1 MATSDKKPGR
11 SRIKSIFSPAEK
23 MKAAAPPQLKLISN
37 QEQHK
42 YSQRDRCSAAGKQAS
57 DMKMQEYTTSVNAK
71 CVSVFIN
78 EFPNSLE
85 KVICGKDHTLTFSKS
100 RLPTADSENAH
111 GRPFSQ
117 INLFLCVYIYMIIY
131 VTEHWATFLL
141 EKSHLF

>member
-1 MATSDKKPGR
+1 MATSDKNPER

-37 QEQHK
+37 QQQHK
-42 YSQRDRCSAAGKQAS
+42 YCQRHGCSAAGKQAS
-57 DMKMQEYTTSVNAK
+57 DMKMQEYTTGVNTK

-85 KVICGKDHTLTFSKS
+85 KVICGKDHTHTLTFSKS

-131 VTEHWATFLL
+131 M
-141 EKSHLF
+141 